1 MAKVKIELNS
11 SGIRQLLRS
20 EEMGQMLKQQAEQVR
35 ARSGSGYST
44 DLYQAS
50 SRVIAGVFA
59 ETAEA
64 AKQNSRENTLLKAL
78 GR

>member
-11 SGIRQLLRS
+11 SGIRQLLKS

-35 ARSGSGYST
+35 ARCGSGYST

-50 SRVIAGVFA
+50 SRVIAGLFV

>member
-11 SGIRQLLRS
+11 SGIRQLLKS
-20 EEMGQMLKQQAEQVR
+20 EEMGQMLKQQTEQVR
-35 ARSGSGYST
+35 ARCGSGYST

-50 SRVIAGVFA
+50 SRVIAGLFA

>member
-1 MAKVKIELNS
+1 MNKVKIELNS
-11 SGIRQLLRS
+11 SGIRQLLKS

-35 ARSGSGYST
+35 ARCGSGYST

>member
-1 MAKVKIELNS
+1 MDKVKIELNS
-11 SGIRQLLRS
+11 SGIRQLLKS

-35 ARSGSGYST
+35 ARCGSGYST

-64 AKQNSRENTLLKAL
+64 AKQNSRENMLLKAL